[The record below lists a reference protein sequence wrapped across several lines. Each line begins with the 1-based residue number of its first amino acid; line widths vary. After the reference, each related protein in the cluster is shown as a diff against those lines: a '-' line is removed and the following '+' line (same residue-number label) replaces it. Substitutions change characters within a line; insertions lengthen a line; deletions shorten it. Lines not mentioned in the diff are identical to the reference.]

1 LDKDLELQV
10 TYSRLSKAK
19 HGWDYACQQLDH
31 AHEVVDT
38 RTHMIMHLKN
48 AIETRDLELG
58 RGQ

>member
-1 LDKDLELQV
+1 LQV